1 MKKTLLALSLLLVA
15 RTGLAGIEYDFR
27 QTTSSQIE
35 AVPSAEYTGHAI
47 IDGDRSR
54 VEFRT
59 GNFANPGVYLI
70 STGGSRNQIW
80 VDPGKKSYLELDTSG
95 VANVIGTTHLK
106 LSNKKLDSVLRDDHP
121 LIAGVRTDHYT
132 LNISYDI
139 TLYMGSLP
147 VMQSVTEVIDKWTT
161 SAFGDVAES
170 YLSGGGL
177 KTNNN
182 ELDELISQETTK
194 IKGFALKQTATI
206 TTISRN
212 SSAPGSALKVNRTVT
227 QQSEFEVTSIS
238 PKVTVAAD
246 LFVIPAGYRKA
257 VPLKTDDNARRDAPL
272 EPTRN

>member
-1 MKKTLLALSLLLVA
+1 MNKSLLGLSLLLVA
-15 RTGLAGIEYDFR
+15 RTGLGAVEYDFR
-27 QTTSSQIE
+27 QTTTSQIE
-35 AVPSAEYTGHAI
+35 AVPSSDFTGHAI

-59 GNFANPGVYLI
+59 GNFANPGIYLI
-70 STGGSRNQIW
+70 STNGSRNQVW
-80 VDPGKKSYLELDTSG
+80 VDPGKKSYLELDTGG

-106 LSNKKLDSVLRDDHP
+106 LANKKVDSVLRDDHP

-139 TLYMGSLP
+139 TLYMGALP
-147 VMQSVTEVIDKWTT
+147 VTQSVVEVIDKWTT
-161 SAFGDVAES
+161 IAFGDVAES

-194 IKGFALKQTATI
+194 IKGFALRQTAAI
-206 TTISRN
+206 TTISR
-212 SSAPGSALKVNRTVT
+212 SGTVEGSALKVNRTVT
-227 QQSEFEVTSIS
+227 QQSDFEVTSIS
-238 PKVTVAAD
+238 PRLSVASD

-257 VPLKTDDNARRDAPL
+257 LPLQTDDGRQPTVPL
-272 EPTRN
+272 EPSRN

>member
-1 MKKTLLALSLLLVA
+1 MNKSLLAFSLLLVA
-15 RTGLAGIEYDFR
+15 RTGFAGVEYDFR

-35 AVPSAEYTGHAI
+35 AVPSAEFTGHAI

-70 STGGSRNQIW
+70 STNGSRNQVW
-80 VDPGKKSYLELDTSG
+80 VDPRKKSYLELDTGG

-106 LSNKKLDSVLRDDHP
+106 LTNKKVDSVLRDDHP

-139 TLYMGSLP
+139 TLYMGALP
-147 VMQSVTEVIDKWTT
+147 VTQSVVEVIDKWTT
-161 SAFGDVAES
+161 NAFGDVAES

-177 KTNNN
+177 KTNNT
-182 ELDELISQETTK
+182 ELDELIAQETTK
-194 IKGFALKQTATI
+194 IKGFALRQTATI

-212 SSAPGSALKVNRTVT
+212 ASVNGSALKVSHTVT
-227 QQSEFEVTSIS
+227 QQSDFEVTAIGPRVS
-238 PKVTVAAD
+238 VAAD
-246 LFVIPAGYRKA
+246 LFVIPPGYRKA
-257 VPLKTDDNARRDAPL
+257 QPLQTDEARQSTVPL